1 MTGPPSNRQPAVKD
15 RAEQQSFHSLVRL
28 LSEAHDRE
36 VSALQA
42 KIAELQR
49 GAAAGHGGDGR
60 QLADTA
66 EHADGGR
73 GATAMQADRGTRQL
87 AAPTLAP
94 QGRPFSPALSRSMSN
109 FSTGQMN
116 LTGSRTSRHDT
127 HELDPHLNPVR
138 LALAETPRTP
148 APQADTPE
156 GMRCCRRAAV
166 RAHRLVRWPGFDI
179 FVGVVIFLN
188 AICIGAELEYST
200 QGEDTPM
207 LQTFEYVFLFL
218 YTLELALRGL
228 ADGVKCFRDNWVKA
242 DAVLLVVGLG
252 SEVLEAVGVDGLG
265 PIIIMRSLRLMRFLR
280 AVRMVGRW
288 KTLWKM
294 VSGVMGSAETLA
306 STFITLVFAVYI
318 FTCFSLEIVSISSPR
333 LKSDPKANEVVNKY
347 FTNFQETAMTAIQ
360 FLTMDDAQDIYRPLV
375 KVSPGFAV
383 FFAVVFVIFPILLM
397 NLVTATLVEHAI
409 SNSSMDESMK
419 REEIKRKVRELVPRV
434 KNAFRELED
443 GSGQV
448 HMQDLATANFASM
461 PGLDGVSQILTP
473 QVLVDLW
480 YFFDADDSGFISE
493 EEFVNGVLQLALSET
508 SFEITEVK
516 HLVLANAKN
525 VRALRQAV
533 DRVLMA
539 VTPTPTPGSSATTA
553 LPSAR
558 SLRTTG

>member
-1 MTGPPSNRQPAVKD
+1 
-15 RAEQQSFHSLVRL
+15 
-28 LSEAHDRE
+28 
-36 VSALQA
+36 
-42 KIAELQR
+42 
-49 GAAAGHGGDGR
+49 
-60 QLADTA
+60 
-66 EHADGGR
+66 
-73 GATAMQADRGTRQL
+73 
-87 AAPTLAP
+87 
-94 QGRPFSPALSRSMSN
+94 
-109 FSTGQMN
+109 
-116 LTGSRTSRHDT
+116 
-127 HELDPHLNPVR
+127 
-138 LALAETPRTP
+138 
-148 APQADTPE
+148 
-156 GMRCCRRAAV
+156 MRCCRRAAV

-179 FVGVVIFLN
+179 FVGVIIFLN
-188 AICIGAELEYST
+188 AICIGAELEYSI

-207 LQTFEYVFLFL
+207 LQAFEYVFLVS

-228 ADGVKCFRDNWVKA
+228 ADGVKCFRDNWIKA
-242 DAVLLVVGLG
+242 DAVLLVVGWG
-252 SEVLEAVGVDGLG
+252 SKVLDAIAPGVDGLG
-265 PIIIMRSLRLMRFLR
+265 PIIIVRSLRLMRFLR

-318 FTCFSLEIVSISSPR
+318 FTCFSLEIVSISPR
-333 LKSDPKANEVVNKY
+333 LKSDPPANEVVNAY
-347 FTNFQETAMTAIQ
+347 FTNFQATAMTAIQ

-375 KVSPGFAV
+375 KASPGFAV
-383 FFAVVFVIFPILLM
+383 FFAVVFVLFPILLM

-409 SNSSMDESMK
+409 SNSSIDESMK

-434 KNAFRELED
+434 KNAFRELDD

-448 HMQDLATANFASM
+448 HMEDLATANFANM

-533 DRVLMA
+533 DRVLVA
-539 VTPTPTPGSSATTA
+539 VTPSLAPGSGATTA